1 MTDDFSACVSD
12 RRHPG
17 VSKGIV
23 EEGFRRRDA
32 RKGNAKAESVGRR
45 SFMKHNTLLTGLLIA
60 LPLFSCGA
68 ACAATFEEL
77 DKEVAASTVVLKN
90 MVAMPDQRIPRDL
103 LQRCR
108 GLAIFPGVIRAG
120 VVVGVSF
127 GSGVVVR
134 RDEKAKA
141 WSKPAFFRIREGS
154 VGAQVGAQSIDQ
166 VLLIMSE
173 EGMQGL
179 LEDRYTLGADVAV
192 AAGPVGREASAETS
206 IRFDAGIFS
215 YSRTKGLFA
224 GLSLKGAVLEPDREA
239 NEAYHGKGVTVQD
252 IFYEDAG
259 VLSDAGRDLTK
270 LISEVSG
277 P

>member
-1 MTDDFSACVSD
+1 MTYKLSACVCD
-12 RRHPG
+12 WG
-17 VSKGIV
+17 DQGILKLIV
-23 EEGFRRRDA
+23 EEDFRRR
-32 RKGNAKAESVGRR
+32 NATIGSSKADSLGWRNP
-45 SFMKHNTLLTGLLIA
+45 MKKIPFLGGLLIA
-60 LPLFSCGA
+60 VPLMSCGLA
-68 ACAATFEEL
+68 GAATFAEL

-108 GLAIFPGVIRAG
+108 GLAIFPGMIRAG

-134 RDEKAKA
+134 RDEKTNA

-154 VGAQVGAQSIDQ
+154 VGAQVGAQSIDL

-173 EGMQGL
+173 EGEQGL

-192 AAGPVGREASAETS
+192 TAGPVGREASAETS

-224 GLSLKGAVLEPDREA
+224 GLSLKGAVLEPDKEA
-239 NEAYHGKGVTVQD
+239 NEAYYGKGISVQD

-270 LISEVSG
+270 LITEVSG

>member
-1 MTDDFSACVSD
+1 MNQ
-12 RRHPG
+12 
-17 VSKGIV
+17 
-23 EEGFRRRDA
+23 FRFL
-32 RKGNAKAESVGRR
+32 G
-45 SFMKHNTLLTGLLIA
+45 GLLIA
-60 LPLFSCGA
+60 LPLLSYGP

-127 GSGVVVR
+127 GSGVVMR
-134 RDEKAKA
+134 RGEKAKA

-154 VGAQVGAQSIDQ
+154 VGAQVGAQSIDL

-173 EGMQGL
+173 QGIQGL

-192 AAGPVGREASAETS
+192 TAGPVGREASAETS

-215 YSRTKGLFA
+215 YSRTRGLFA

-239 NEAYHGKGVTVQD
+239 NEAYYGKGVSVQD

-270 LISEVSG
+270 LIGEVSG

>member
-1 MTDDFSACVSD
+1 MSY
-12 RRHPG
+12 
-17 VSKGIV
+17 
-23 EEGFRRRDA
+23 
-32 RKGNAKAESVGRR
+32 
-45 SFMKHNTLLTGLLIA
+45 
-60 LPLFSCGA
+60 GA
-68 ACAATFEEL
+68 AGAATFEEL
-77 DKEVAASTVVLKN
+77 DKEVAASTVVLRN
-90 MVAMPDQRIPRDL
+90 MVAMPDQKIPRDL
-103 LQRCR
+103 LQRCQ

-127 GSGVVVR
+127 GNGVVMR
-134 RDEKAKA
+134 RDEKTKT
-141 WSKPAFFRIREGS
+141 WSKPAFFKIREGS
-154 VGAQVGAQSIDQ
+154 VGAQVGAQSIDL

-173 EGMQGL
+173 QGLQGL

-192 AAGPVGREASAETS
+192 TAGPVGREASAETS

-215 YSRTKGLFA
+215 YSRTRGLFA

-270 LISEVSG
+270 LIGEVSG